1 MGIQINNVVLG
12 GNLTRDVEL
21 RSTPNGTAVCEFS
34 IANNHTYMSNNEKKE
49 EVSFISVVVWG
60 RMAENCGKYLAK
72 GKGVIVEGRM
82 KQQTW
87 TTDDGQKRSKLKVI
101 ANRVTFTSAPSEAKP
116 AKSAENDN
124 TLDMNN
130 IEEDITFD

>member
-34 IANNHTYMSNNEKKE
+34 IANNHTYVSNNEKKE
-49 EVSFISVVVWG
+49 EVSFISIVVWG
-60 RMAENCGKYLAK
+60 KMAENCGKYLSK
-72 GKGVIVEGRM
+72 GKGVIIEGRI

-87 TTDDGQKRSKLKVI
+87 TTDDGQKRSRLKVI
-101 ANRVTFTSAPSEAKP
+101 ANRVTFTSAPSEVKP
-116 AKSAENDN
+116 AKAVEKEN
-124 TLDMNN
+124 TLDMDNLDG
-130 IEEDITFD
+130 DISFD